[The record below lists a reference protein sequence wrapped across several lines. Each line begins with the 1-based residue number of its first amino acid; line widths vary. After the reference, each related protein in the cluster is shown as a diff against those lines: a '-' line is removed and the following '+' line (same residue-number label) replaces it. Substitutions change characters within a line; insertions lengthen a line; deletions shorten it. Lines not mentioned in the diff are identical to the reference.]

1 MQKQPIIY
9 WLKWLISVVF
19 VVILYFRITDLH
31 AMHFAIDQLIAE
43 HWPLVLLSFLLV
55 FVNWGLE
62 ALKWQLLLLQGIPVR
77 WFEALK
83 YVLSGVTLGF
93 ITPGRTGEFAGRMIL
108 LPEGKRLQT
117 IVLSMLGGIAQIIPI
132 VLFGIFISIVGPF
145 HVLGQMLDITL
156 LTIALLCFVFIYF
169 YFNRCC
175 EWQWLS
181 TYLIKI
187 DISSSIFPPLQQKV
201 LVMVLAF
208 LRFGVFVMQYALLLK
223 AAGIN
228 FTASSAPIGWMLL
241 LQSFSPAVALLDLGV
256 RGNIALWV
264 FSSFGLMNNSVLSAV
279 FLVWF
284 INLCLPALVGYF
296 FILQWKKQNSQNNVV
311 AHKSR

>member
-1 MQKQPIIY
+1 VQKQPLIY

-31 AMHFAIDQLIAE
+31 AIHFDIDQILAK

-55 FVNWGLE
+55 VVNWGLE
-62 ALKWQLLLLQGIPVR
+62 ALKWQLLLRHSIPVR
-77 WFEALK
+77 WFDALK

-117 IVLSMLGGIAQIIPI
+117 IVLSMLGGMAQIIPI
-132 VLFGIFISIVGPF
+132 VIFGILISVIGPF
-145 HVLGQMLDITL
+145 HVLGQTIDITL
-156 LTIALLCFVFIYF
+156 LSIALLCFITVYF
-169 YFNRCC
+169 FFNRCC
-175 EWQWLS
+175 EWHWLR
-181 TYLIKI
+181 TYLLKI
-187 DISSSIFPPLQQKV
+187 DVSSAILPTLQQKAI
-201 LVMVLAF
+201 VMALAF
-208 LRFGVFVMQYALLLK
+208 LRFGVFVLQYALLLK
-223 AAGIN
+223 AADIP
-228 FTASSAPIGWMLL
+228 FTASFAPIGWMLL

-264 FSSFGLMNNSVLSAV
+264 FNAFGLMNNSVLAAV

-284 INLCLPALVGYF
+284 INLCFPALVGYF
-296 FILQWKKQNSQNNVV
+296 FILQWKKQNSLNNVA
-311 AHKSR
+311 AH